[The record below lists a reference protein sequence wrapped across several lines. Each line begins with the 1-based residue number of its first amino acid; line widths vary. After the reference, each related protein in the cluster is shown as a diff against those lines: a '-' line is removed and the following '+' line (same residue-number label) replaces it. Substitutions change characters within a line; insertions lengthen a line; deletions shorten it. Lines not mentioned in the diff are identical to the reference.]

1 MKDDPLGIYV
11 LKLLGLGLLSFFIP
25 IFLFVL
31 LMKFLRALLVWA
43 PLLIFLI
50 I

>member
-1 MKDDPLGIYV
+1 MKDEPLGIYV
-11 LKLLGLGLLSFFIP
+11 LKLLGLGLLSFLIP
-25 IFLFVL
+25 IFSFVL
-31 LMKFLRALLVWA
+31 LMKFLRTLFMWA